1 MAQPARKCLTGR
13 HLGATILHMRLT
25 REYWGRGRNTRV
37 IAGAIIALAAAA
49 VILLASF

>member
-1 MAQPARKCLTGR
+1 MGR
-13 HLGATILHMRLT
+13 MRLT
-25 REYWGRGRNTRV
+25 QEYWGRGRNTRV